1 MYDYLALIFNL
12 CLFKKSPEDIPYSQT
27 ILRWSVLA
35 YTIISFMLI
44 QMSVTEFSALLQ
56 VAVEL
61 MIILCFSSLVLM
73 VAKKRQRFVQTTCA
87 LLGTDALIS
96 LCAMPAIA
104 SLSINPNNGL
114 AFLAML
120 GLMIWH
126 WAITAHIIRHALS
139 QSFSFALGI
148 AFLYIFSA
156 NQIMG
161 VLFPALTSTN

>member
-1 MYDYLALIFNL
+1 MYHYLALIFNI
-12 CLFKKSPEDIPYSQT
+12 CLFKQGPQDIPYSQT
-27 ILRWSVLA
+27 ILRLSVIGYA
-35 YTIISFMLI
+35 IISFMLI
-44 QMSVTEFSALLQ
+44 QMSVSELSALLQ

-61 MIILCFSSLVLM
+61 IIIFSFSSLALTL
-73 VAKKRQRFVQTTCA
+73 AKKRQRFLQTTCA

-96 LCAMPAIA
+96 LFAMPAIA

-120 GLMIWH
+120 ALMIWH
-126 WAITAHIIRHALS
+126 WVITAHIIRHALS

-156 NQIMG
+156 YQIMG
-161 VLFPALTSTN
+161 VLFPPLTPTN